1 MHQKRAALSSS
12 ITSPTYVHL
21 GMSLWHHQ
29 LFPLYLL
36 ISTHML
42 LCCNFS
48 HIKKKNNKHFHVVPM
63 YPYNYQ
69 FPTSLLSFT
78 TQLLKRTA
86 SCYLLAF
93 LFFHCRLKAFSAALF
108 PHVSLEIA
116 LKGWAAL
123 VAQRIKH
130 LPAMQENWVWPL
142 GWEDPLEKDWSP
154 CCCNSL
160 SSSYLS
166 SQQDLRSI
174 WVLPSWYTF
183 FSCFHFLLVSPTTS
197 LITRLF
203 AGSFSA
209 IALLDVCLPRAW
221 FLGCFSFSTLTL
233 LLISSSLMT
242 FSMD

>member
-29 LFPLYLL
+29 LFPLYWL

-48 HIKKKNNKHFHVVPM
+48 HIKTNNKEKHFHMVPM

-86 SCYLLAF
+86 SGYSLAF

-116 LKGWAAL
+116 PKG
-123 VAQRIKH
+123 H
-130 LPAMQENWVWPL
+130 
-142 GWEDPLEKDWSP
+142 
-154 CCCNSL
+154 
-160 SSSYLS
+160 
-166 SQQDLRSI
+166 
-174 WVLPSWYTF
+174 
-183 FSCFHFLLVSPTTS
+183 H
-197 LITRLF
+197 
-203 AGSFSA
+203 
-209 IALLDVCLPRAW
+209 
-221 FLGCFSFSTLTL
+221 
-233 LLISSSLMT
+233 
-242 FSMD
+242 

>member
-93 LFFHCRLKAFSAALF
+93 LFFHWRLKAVSAALF
-108 PHVSLEIA
+108 PHVSLGLA

-130 LPAMQENWVWPL
+130 LPAMQENWV
-142 GWEDPLEKDWSP
+142 
-154 CCCNSL
+154 
-160 SSSYLS
+160 
-166 SQQDLRSI
+166 
-174 WVLPSWYTF
+174 
-183 FSCFHFLLVSPTTS
+183 
-197 LITRLF
+197 
-203 AGSFSA
+203 
-209 IALLDVCLPRAW
+209 
-221 FLGCFSFSTLTL
+221 
-233 LLISSSLMT
+233 
-242 FSMD
+242 